1 MILYDELYFDIK
13 ITGQKNDIKKF
24 VNFLK
29 SGELDEFLEF
39 SSDYILYEDE
49 YNDRS
54 DSEETN
60 IVFSND
66 DCGIEIDEF
75 DTDEFLE
82 VLCKAAKALDVRGQL
97 YDYDEDE
104 YSFISEAGLSYYINS
119 KNIDRFNEDEEYGND
134 SEKEDED
141 EEE

>member
-1 MILYDELYFDIK
+1 MTLYDELYFEIRATGAKSEIK
-13 ITGQKNDIKKF
+13 NF
-24 VNFLK
+24 VNYLK
-29 SGELDEFLEF
+29 SGELDEFFEF

-82 VLCKAAKALDVRGQL
+82 VLCKAAKALDIRGQL

>member
-13 ITGQKNDIKKF
+13 ITGQKIDIKKF

-29 SGELDEFLEF
+29 SGELDDFFEF
-39 SSDYILYEDE
+39 STDYIIYDDE
-49 YNDRS
+49 YTERADS
-54 DSEETN
+54 DETS

-66 DCGIEIDEF
+66 DCGIEIEEF

-82 VLCKAAKALDVRGQL
+82 ILCKATKSLDVRGQL

-104 YSFISEAGLSYYINS
+104 YSFISEAGVSYYINA
-119 KNIDRFNEDEEYGND
+119 KNINLFNEDEDLSDESD
-134 SEKEDED
+134 KDDED
-141 EEE
+141 E